1 MERILF
7 IFSVYSLDDV
17 LVLLVYIYSV
27 AGPAILEQED
37 EETQLQ
43 VQWTLF
49 ITAFVITAKFVIP
62 SSWSAQKSADI
73 YFFHWQSHVIL

>member
-43 VQWTLF
+43 VQ
-49 ITAFVITAKFVIP
+49 
-62 SSWSAQKSADI
+62 
-73 YFFHWQSHVIL
+73 